1 MLMAQQEQE
10 VLHVY
15 RDTKAKLAV
24 LEDRHHELTAELQ
37 RANDE
42 IARCKEQL
50 EKLGHELNLFADTT
64 F

>member
-1 MLMAQQEQE
+1 MAQEEQE
-10 VLHVY
+10 VLLMY

-24 LEDRHHELTAELQ
+24 LEDRHHELTADLQ
-37 RANDE
+37 RTDDE
-42 IARCKEQL
+42 IVRCKEQL